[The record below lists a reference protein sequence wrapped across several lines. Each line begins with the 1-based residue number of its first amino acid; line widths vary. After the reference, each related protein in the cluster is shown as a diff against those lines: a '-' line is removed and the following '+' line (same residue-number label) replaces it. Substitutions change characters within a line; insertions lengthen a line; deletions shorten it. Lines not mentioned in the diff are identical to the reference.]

1 MIRIPI
7 LAVLTLLALP
17 VRILVTLMLRLK
29 RRSRSVLVLSLSA
42 GRKGL
47 EPVVYERMLVG
58 LRDAAADQN
67 IAGLRVQIQGLPF
80 GWSQLYE
87 MHEAIAAVRDS
98 GTFVECHLDSVTD
111 RELLLAGACNRVSVS
126 PAGEV
131 YLQGVASAA
140 RFFGSAL
147 ARHDVVVDFE
157 SAGAYKSFGE
167 AYTRSA
173 PTPQNREAMDYLLSD
188 LHDRFCGT
196 IARDRGQSEKAVH
209 EAMAASP
216 LSAAQAAER
225 GLIDAVAYPDEDRKL
240 WEERLGGEPR
250 EADLMAYARLRRIL
264 RRLPALRSKP
274 AVIAVVHLDGPVVE
288 RRAQM
293 PRKRRVIA
301 SDEVVDTIDRLAEQD
316 SVKAVV
322 LAVNSPGGSALASDL
337 IARSVQALDDRK
349 PVVAVMGNVAA
360 SGGYY
365 ISAVAREIVA
375 HPATITGSIGVVG
388 GKVVLGKALARLGIH
403 TTWMGPAPD
412 PGLLSPEAPFSPD
425 QRIRFRASLKRV
437 YRRFIDVVAKG
448 RGLDIDAVESVAQG
462 RVWTGT
468 QALDRGLVDRL
479 GSLSLGI
486 ERAAALAELGDGRI
500 KTVPVRFNPPAFAV
514 VNQLMGAQAASIDA
528 RVASMAGADGLLVH
542 ALAIDAGKP
551 LMMLPTVLDQGAWRT
566 WTGSP

>member
-1 MIRIPI
+1 VIRIPI

-17 VRILVTLMLRLK
+17 VRILVTLLLRVK
-29 RRSRSVLVLSLSA
+29 RRPRTVLVLSLSA
-42 GRKGL
+42 GRKGV
-47 EPVVYERMLVG
+47 EPVAYERMLAG
-58 LRDAAADQN
+58 LRDAAADRRL
-67 IAGLRVQIQGLPF
+67 AGLRVQIQGLPF

-87 MHEAIAAVRDS
+87 MHDAIAAVRDS

-111 RELLLAGACNRVSVS
+111 RELLLAGACNRISVS

-140 RFFGSAL
+140 RFFGSAF

-173 PTPQNREAMDYLLSD
+173 PTPQNREAMDFLLND
-188 LHDRFCGT
+188 LHNRFCQT
-196 IARDRGQSEKAVH
+196 IARDREQTVEAV
-209 EAMAASP
+209 EAAMALSP
-216 LSAAQAAER
+216 LSANQAAER
-225 GLIDAVAYPDEDRKL
+225 GLIDAVAYPDEDRAL
-240 WEERLGGEPR
+240 WEQRLGGEPR
-250 EADLMAYARLRRIL
+250 EADLMAYARLHRIA
-264 RRLPALRSKP
+264 RRLPSLRSKP

-301 SDEVVDTIDRLAEQD
+301 SDEVVDTINDLAEHDAVQG
-316 SVKAVV
+316 VV

-337 IARSVQALDDRK
+337 IARSVRELDARK

-388 GKVVLGKALARLGIH
+388 GKVVLGKALARIGIH

-437 YRRFIDVVAKG
+437 YRRFIDVVATG
-448 RGLDIDAVESVAQG
+448 RGLDAGAVEAVAQG

-468 QALDRGLVDRL
+468 QALDGGLVDHL
-479 GSLSLGI
+479 GSLELGI
-486 ERAAALAELGDGRI
+486 ERAAALAEVGNRRV
-500 KTVPVRFNPPAFAV
+500 KTVPVRFNPPAFAMLG
-514 VNQLMGAQAASIDA
+514 QMMGAQSESIDA
-528 RVASMAGADGLLVH
+528 RIASMAGTDGLVVH
-542 ALAIDAGKP
+542 SMAVDAGKP
-551 LMMLPTVLDQGAWRT
+551 LMMLPTVLDQGAWMG
-566 WTGSP
+566 WMGSP